1 VTHKPKLILFDIDG
15 TLLDASGGGK
25 TAFADAFESA
35 LGWKQDLAHVNFA
48 GATDL
53 AVFRQLLSERDMEST
68 PELESRYFAQL
79 PKELHRKLTEK
90 PPVVFPGVK
99 ELLEQLVEI
108 DHYRLGIVTGNIES
122 TAWVKLEHAG
132 LRDFFSFGGFGC
144 DHADRVEIC
153 RQAILRGGVSDGILF
168 GDTPNDVNAALKNGL
183 TSVAV
188 ATKHFS
194 VGELKAA
201 GAHYVF
207 EDLTDTAAILNLL
220 HLS

>member
-1 VTHKPKLILFDIDG
+1 MRNRERLILFDIDG
-15 TLLDASGGGK
+15 TLLDAGGGGVG
-25 TAFADAFESA
+25 AFGATFESA
-35 LGWKQDLAHVNFA
+35 LGWKQDVAHITFA

-53 AVFRQLLSERDMEST
+53 AVFRQLLKERGMEST
-68 PELESRYFAQL
+68 PELEDQYFTQL
-79 PKELHRKLTEK
+79 PKELHRTLTET

-99 ELLEQLVEI
+99 ELLEKLVAI
-108 DHYRLGIVTGNIES
+108 DHFRLGIVTGNIES

-132 LRDFFSFGGFGC
+132 LRDYFTFGGFGC

-153 RQAILRGGVSDGILF
+153 RQAILRGGVSEGILF

-188 ATKHFS
+188 ATKHFA
-194 VGELKAA
+194 VEQLQAT

-207 EDLTDTAAILNLL
+207 EDLTDTAAILQLL
-220 HLS
+220 HLA